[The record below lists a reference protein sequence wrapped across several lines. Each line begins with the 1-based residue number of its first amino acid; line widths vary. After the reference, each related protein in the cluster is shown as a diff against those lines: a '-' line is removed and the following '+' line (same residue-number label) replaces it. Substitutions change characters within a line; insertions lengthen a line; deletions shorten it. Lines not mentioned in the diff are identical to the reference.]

1 MEDYQREFFN
11 DVLQKNSKW
20 NGDCLE
26 WTGKIHQG
34 YGLIYAFK
42 SMWSIHRVSYI
53 LKHGSIPEGLY
64 VCHKCNNKK
73 CFNPFHIYAG
83 TAKENYNDMRN
94 QPNYRDIFIK
104 ASKTRKKNNEEKMS
118 KYQAEFLSVEDV
130 ADIFE
135 VHPHTIRRAIREGFI
150 IAIRIGN
157 SPRSPYRISK
167 KSIEAIHQSIIR
179 ELSKKSS
186 SFS

>member
-11 DVLQKNSKW
+11 DVLHKNSEW

-26 WTGKIHQG
+26 WTGKINNG
-34 YGLIYAFK
+34 YGFIYAFK
-42 SMWSIHRVSYI
+42 QTWLIHRVSYI
-53 LKHGSIPEGLY
+53 LKHGMIPEGLY

-83 TAKENYNDMRN
+83 TAKDNHNDFKR
-94 QPNYRDIFIK
+94 QPNYRDILVK
-104 ASKTRKKNNEEKMS
+104 SSKTRKRNEEERMQKCE
-118 KYQAEFLSVEDV
+118 AEFLSVEDV

-135 VHPHTIRRAIREGFI
+135 VHPHTIRRAIKKGFI

-167 KSIEAIHQSIIR
+167 KSIEAIHQSIIFA
-179 ELSKKSS
+179 LSKKSS
-186 SFS
+186 S